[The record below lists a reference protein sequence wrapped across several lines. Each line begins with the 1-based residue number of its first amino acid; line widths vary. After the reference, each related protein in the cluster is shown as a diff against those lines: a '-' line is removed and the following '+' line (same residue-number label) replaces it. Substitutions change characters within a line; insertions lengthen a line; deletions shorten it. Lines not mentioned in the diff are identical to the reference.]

1 MMRLRSIDF
10 TEVCLCMCMESW
22 KKKFFFCF
30 VPQFKQASELC
41 ITKQIR
47 MIGVNVHLVENAV
60 ENGL

>member
-1 MMRLRSIDF
+1 MRLRSIDF
-10 TEVCLCMCMESW
+10 TEVQFAYACVWQVE
-22 KKKFFFCF
+22 KKNFFCF

>member
-1 MMRLRSIDF
+1 MRLRSIDF
-10 TEVCLCMCMESW
+10 TEVCLCMCMASW
-22 KKKFFFCF
+22 KNIFFCF